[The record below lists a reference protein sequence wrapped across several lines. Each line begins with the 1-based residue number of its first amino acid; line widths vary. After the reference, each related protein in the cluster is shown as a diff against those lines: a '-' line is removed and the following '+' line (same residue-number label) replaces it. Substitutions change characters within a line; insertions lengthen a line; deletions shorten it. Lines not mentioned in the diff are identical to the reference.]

1 VTRYWANVES
11 VVVGVNGQRLVDPA
25 ESEGL
30 VPAVSI
36 VVPSFTAHS
45 LAHVLADWSAIG
57 EMMQAGRSGE
67 QMLAAMLHHA
77 AEEAGCQEA
86 RGCSEPPGLPDGE
99 EIELSIDGPPGCL
112 ALPRRMPGSI
122 RVAADSTG
130 AADRLRAVARHR
142 CLMAWSAS

>member
-1 VTRYWANVES
+1 MGQRR
-11 VVVGVNGQRLVDPA
+11 VGRRRREWKRLVDPA

-122 RVAADSTG
+122 ALPPTRLEPPTG
-130 AADRLRAVARHR
+130 CAPWPGIGV
-142 CLMAWSAS
+142 